1 MNYLQNRKRL
11 TDAEKTN
18 LRLPKKKEEFR
29 GEINQG
35 FGIKIYILLYIKN
48 QQGLMYSTGNYNQY
62 FVITYKGKEFEKEYT
77 YICMHICVK
86 INHCAIYLTVTQYC
100 KSTIS
105 KNYKEYFNCEV
116 YCQSNQR

>member
-86 INHCAIYLTVTQYC
+86 INHCAIYLKLMQGYMSV
-100 KSTIS
+100 IS
-105 KNYKEYFNCEV
+105 
-116 YCQSNQR
+116 Q